1 MIILSNT
8 DIKTLM
14 FFEKLTETY
23 FVYILPSTSSTS
35 TSNLT
40 KDYYKKDRVIFG
52 HKEDFYSIS
61 VCVSI

>member
-1 MIILSNT
+1 MMLLSHT

-23 FVYILPSTSSTS
+23 FVYILPKTSTSSTS

-40 KDYYKKDRVIFG
+40 KDYYKKDRV
-52 HKEDFYSIS
+52 
-61 VCVSI
+61 CVSI